1 MKTIKTDVPQ
11 GSILGPLLFLLYI
24 NDLPDCL
31 HNTTPCVYADDTQ
44 IFASSNDYAELINN
58 LNFDLNNISQWLA
71 KNKLQHHPTKTKVMI
86 IGSSY
91 NLNNKVYDYPVML
104 NGKVIP
110 RTNSFECLGVLIDEK
125 LSWDLHVDKMC
136 KKVGNSIAVMKRI
149 KPFVPNSTLQTIYKA
164 MIQPYFDYCSPL
176 WGNCSAYL
184 KGKLQRFQNRA
195 GRIISGASYET
206 NSADVLKSLG
216 WQTLEERRKRNKSI
230 LMYRILNNRAAPI
243 LKEQFTRRSD
253 LPENYNLR
261 CRRTDLILPNPK
273 RDYLKKSFKYSGAK
287 VWNSLS
293 TEAKLAT
300 SENAFLTSINQY
312 IYMNV
317 WLSLMDYMGHTYFF
331 VNILVVSFSDL
342 FL

>member
-1 MKTIKTDVPQ
+1 MLYN
-11 GSILGPLLFLLYI
+11 SFLLYI

-31 HNTTPCVYADDTQ
+31 HNTTPCLYADDTQ
-44 IFASSNDYAELINN
+44 IFASSNDYAELIDS
-58 LNFDLNNISQWLA
+58 LNFYLNNISQWLA
-71 KNKLQHHPTKTKVMI
+71 KNKLQHHPTKTKIMI

-104 NGKVIP
+104 NSKVIP
-110 RTNSFECLGVLIDEK
+110 WTNSFECLGVLIDEK
-125 LSWDLHVDKMC
+125 LSWDLHVDKSC
-136 KKVGNSIAVMKRI
+136 KKVGSSIAVMKRI

-164 MIQPYFDYCSPL
+164 MIQPYFNYCSPL

-184 KGKLQRFQNRA
+184 KEKLQRFQNRA
-195 GRIISGASYET
+195 GSIISGANYEI
-206 NSADVLKSLG
+206 NSADVLESLV
-216 WQTLEERRKRNKSI
+216 WKILEERRKRSKSI

-243 LKEQFTRRSD
+243 LKEQFTRSSD

-287 VWNSLS
+287 LWNSLS

-300 SENAFLTSINQY
+300 SENQG
-312 IYMNV
+312 
-317 WLSLMDYMGHTYFF
+317 W
-331 VNILVVSFSDL
+331 VVAK
-342 FL
+342 